1 MDLLETI
8 NTNLRQKKSRVR
20 LELSSG
26 RGTIRLRYSQD
37 GVLKRLSPGIPFSEE
52 GLIRAE
58 ALAILVNDQ
67 IQAGTFDPSEWM
79 KSRLKRR
86 VTFHDAIEALRQEHG
101 ERRPGATN
109 WTEDYGYPLRRLPAE
124 APYGRCALR
133 SLVMG
138 FPAGS
143 RQRLRAGIACGALA
157 RSQGD
162 QKLAGELRQLGK
174 GYVGHRDAKPRTIP
188 TEQEI
193 LDAWELIPEPWKW
206 GYGVMAIY
214 ATRPSEIFRAKQRDQ
229 LLYVESGKTG
239 ARLCLPTKRGW
250 MDRLGPRILPDVDL
264 NLENKTLGGK
274 WCKVFKRA
282 GIAFKPYDLRHAG
295 ALRLIHQPQIK
306 DSMAARSLGHSL
318 MVHTLTYQKWITEK
332 EFEALLV

>member
-8 NTNLRQKKSRVR
+8 NTNLRQRKSRVR
-20 LELSSG
+20 LEPSSG

-58 ALAILVNDQ
+58 ALAILVSDQ
-67 IQAGTFDPSEWM
+67 IQSGTFDPSEWV
-79 KSRLKRR
+79 KSQPKPR
-86 VTFHDAIEALRQEHG
+86 VTFRDAIEGLCREHS

-124 APYGRCALR
+124 ASYGPSALR

-138 FPAGS
+138 FPVGS

-162 QKLAGELRQLGK
+162 QKLAEELRHLGK

-188 TEQEI
+188 TEREI

-214 ATRPSEIFRAKQRDQ
+214 ATRPSEIFRAKQRNQ
-229 LLYVESGKTG
+229 LLYIESGKTG

-250 MDRLGPRILPDVDL
+250 IEKLGQKILPDVDL
-264 NLENKTLGGK
+264 RN
-274 WCKVFKRA
+274 
-282 GIAFKPYDLRHAG
+282 P
-295 ALRLIHQPQIK
+295 
-306 DSMAARSLGHSL
+306 
-318 MVHTLTYQKWITEK
+318 
-332 EFEALLV
+332 